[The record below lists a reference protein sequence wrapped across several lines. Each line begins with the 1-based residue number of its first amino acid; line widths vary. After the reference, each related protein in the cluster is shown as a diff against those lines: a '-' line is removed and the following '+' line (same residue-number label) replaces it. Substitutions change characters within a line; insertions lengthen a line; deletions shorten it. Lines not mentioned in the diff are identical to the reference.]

1 MIAEQQAGK
10 IATGV
15 KLRNI
20 WGELRRLPW
29 VPIIILGGFLFIAA
43 FAGWLTPYGP
53 HEMNLTHRLQP
64 PGWEEAGR
72 QYLLGTDTLG
82 RDLLTRIFYG
92 ARISLIVAG
101 FSLVFGGGIGLT
113 VGIVSGYVGGIVDTV
128 LMRLTDCFMALPTL
142 LLALVFVMTIGPG
155 LETVILAL
163 SVLTWARFSRI
174 IRSEVLT
181 LREREFVLQAK
192 VAGCSS
198 LRIMLVHI
206 LPNVLNTFVVICTL
220 QVSRCI
226 LTEASLSFLGA
237 GIPPPTP
244 TWGNM
249 VSDGRDY
256 ITSAWWITVFTGVA
270 LTLVV
275 FSFNTFGDWLRD
287 RLDPKLRQL

>member
-1 MIAEQQAGK
+1 MK
-10 IATGV
+10 FRKV
-15 KLRNI
+15 R
-20 WGELRRLPW
+20 GELRRLPW
-29 VPIIILGGFLFIAA
+29 APIIILGGFLIIVS

-64 PGWEEAGR
+64 PGWEAEGR

-82 RDLLTRIFYG
+82 RDLLTRIFHG
-92 ARISLIVAG
+92 ARISLIVAAFG
-101 FSLVFGGGIGLT
+101 LVFGGGLGLMIGIL
-113 VGIVSGYVGGIVDTV
+113 SGYLGGMVDVV
-128 LMRLTDCFMALPTL
+128 LMRLTDCFMALPGL
-142 LLALVFVMTIGPG
+142 LIALVFVMTLGPG
-155 LETVILAL
+155 LQTVITAI
-163 SVLTWARFSRI
+163 SILTWARFSRI
-174 IRSEVLT
+174 IRSEVLV
-181 LREREFVLQAK
+181 LKEREFVLQAK

-206 LPNVLNTFVVICTL
+206 LPNVLNTFMVICTL
-220 QVSRCI
+220 QVSRSI

-249 VSDGRDY
+249 VSDGRGY
-256 ITSAWWITVFTGVA
+256 LTSAWWIAVFPGVA

-275 FSFNTFGDWLRD
+275 FSFNVFGDWLRD

>member
-1 MIAEQQAGK
+1 MK
-10 IATGV
+10 LDKV
-15 KLRNI
+15 KD
-20 WGELRRLPW
+20 ELRRLPW
-29 VPIIILGGFLFIAA
+29 APIIILGGFLIIVS

-64 PGWEEAGR
+64 PGWEAEGR

-82 RDLLTRIFYG
+82 RDLLTRIFHG
-92 ARISLIVAG
+92 ARISLIVAAFG
-101 FSLVFGGGIGLT
+101 LVFGGGLGLMIGIL
-113 VGIVSGYVGGIVDTV
+113 SGYLGGMVDVV
-128 LMRLTDCFMALPTL
+128 LMRLTDCFMALPGL
-142 LLALVFVMTIGPG
+142 LIALVFVMTLGPG
-155 LETVILAL
+155 LQTVITAI
-163 SVLTWARFSRI
+163 SILTWARFSRI
-174 IRSEVLT
+174 IRSEVLV
-181 LREREFVLQAK
+181 LKEREFVLQAK

-206 LPNVLNTFVVICTL
+206 LPNVLNTFMVICTL
-220 QVSRCI
+220 QVSRSI

-249 VSDGRDY
+249 VSDGRGY
-256 ITSAWWITVFTGVA
+256 LTSAWWIAVFPGVA

-275 FSFNTFGDWLRD
+275 FSFNVFGDWLRD